1 MEPLLNDFLTHSFDG
16 NRATPAHL
24 TSLDTK
30 RRALTDGEL
39 AQLTKIRTA
48 YLPEIVLAYHS
59 VVQACAFFVSR
70 DIMTKSMDLATV
82 VASETN
88 AELADA
94 FVKTG
99 RMEELVRAFATSSK
113 AMIAMSQTGDKPR
126 ANKKRGWKG
135 ESIKIWDVNV
145 RN

>member
-1 MEPLLNDFLTHSFDG
+1 
-16 NRATPAHL
+16 
-24 TSLDTK
+24 
-30 RRALTDGEL
+30 
-39 AQLTKIRTA
+39 
-48 YLPEIVLAYHS
+48 
-59 VVQACAFFVSR
+59 
-70 DIMTKSMDLATV
+70 MTKSMDLATV

-113 AMIAMSQTGDKPR
+113 TMIAMSQTGDKPR
-126 ANKKRGWKG
+126 VGKKRGWKG